1 MFYSEITE
9 LNHVYHQVKEGNL
22 REALHLVKEL
32 ENNDYLTPEVTLFC
46 KMAKADLFRLMGK
59 FMESIEICEVLYPE
73 FQQKGDLISLFDV
86 LLLEAYSYMIM
97 ANVNKSESLVKRAK
111 NLFNVIK
118 DKYSID
124 LSGRESILLRIKS
137 GNHYFKGEIQKCLD
151 LNKKAYELAKKT
163 GDKGLISASLGN
175 ISSAYIQMRKLNKA
189 LEYAKAAVELN
200 YKNTLPNSLVTLIEV
215 YVNRGEIKEAEKSL
229 DIFRDYIEERDTAND
244 KSRYIFSKALILKSS
259 LRSRNRVKSEEL
271 FMSLAQDDSCL
282 AEYRIDA
289 LINLCDLYIS
299 ELEIT
304 NDLEILDEIQPFIQ
318 KLINIAQNQSLY
330 LPLAETYLLQA
341 KLSTLTSDI
350 KRAQEL
356 FTQAQKLADL
366 YGLERVAMKISSE
379 HDKLLRQINI
389 WKGETEISLSD
400 RLDLAS
406 LKEQIEFMSRKR
418 ILEVPKQKDEDSILF
433 LILTE
438 GGNPIFSHWFVK
450 ENTLEDHLFGGFIST
465 INAFIKEAFSE
476 RLDRASFGQYT
487 LLMKSITP
495 FLICYIFKGDSY
507 YALQRVNLF
516 IEKIVKKKEVWQTL
530 ESFYLS
536 NRIVQNDDIPSLE
549 PLLIKLFLEKSSF

>member
-73 FQQKGDLISLFDV
+73 FQQKGDLISSFDV

-124 LSGRESILLRIKS
+124 QNGRESILLRIKS
-137 GNHYFKGEIQKCLD
+137 GNLYFKGEIQKCLD

-200 YKNTLPNSLVTLIEV
+200 YKNTLPNSLVTLIEA

-318 KLINIAQNQSLY
+318 ELITIAQNQHLY

-341 KLSTLTSDI
+341 KISTLTSYMD
-350 KRAQEL
+350 
-356 FTQAQKLADL
+356 
-366 YGLERVAMKISSE
+366 
-379 HDKLLRQINI
+379 
-389 WKGETEISLSD
+389 
-400 RLDLAS
+400 
-406 LKEQIEFMSRKR
+406 
-418 ILEVPKQKDEDSILF
+418 
-433 LILTE
+433 
-438 GGNPIFSHWFVK
+438 
-450 ENTLEDHLFGGFIST
+450 
-465 INAFIKEAFSE
+465 
-476 RLDRASFGQYT
+476 
-487 LLMKSITP
+487 
-495 FLICYIFKGDSY
+495 
-507 YALQRVNLF
+507 
-516 IEKIVKKKEVWQTL
+516 
-530 ESFYLS
+530 
-536 NRIVQNDDIPSLE
+536 
-549 PLLIKLFLEKSSF
+549 